1 MPNPYHT
8 STPDSTGTL
17 HSFDNERDNCGM
29 GAIANINGVRS
40 YEIVNL
46 AIESVCNMTHR
57 GAVDADMKTG
67 DGSGILSQIPYP
79 IFRKAAKDLGTE
91 VKNDTDLA
99 VGVFFMPRENDAAIE
114 KIKHLAVKTIGTRG
128 IGFIGWREAP
138 VAPEELGE
146 LAQKTRP
153 TILHLVMEKPEG
165 WEADHFERQ
174 LYLCRR
180 SIERETKEIENFYI
194 PSFSSRLISYKGLAM
209 PATLKA
215 FYLDL
220 QNPEFE
226 TAICLYHQR
235 FSTNTFPAWPLG
247 QPFRMMCHN
256 GEINTVRGNRNWM
269 ASREEFFASDVWGD
283 DVDLLKNILSSNES
297 DSASLDHALEL
308 LTLSGRSL
316 EHSMCM
322 LVPPAFRDDADISDD
337 LRAFYQYHRSFQ
349 EPWDGPA
356 GLVYTD
362 GTKLCASLDRNGLRP
377 SRFKLTDDGLLYIG
391 SEIGAVKIDSSKV
404 IRTGRLGPGQML
416 CADLSTGE
424 LRFDREIKESLA
436 KKAPYRQW
444 IDEHRLELHDF
455 ISPQPQPPAEE
466 DDQITLS
473 RQQIMHAVNTEEL
486 DMVFPPMIKAAQ
498 EAVFSMGDDIPL
510 AVLSSYP
517 RLLPTYFKQL
527 FAQVTNPPIDPIRER
542 SVMTLAAGL
551 GAERNLL
558 VETPEHARVLNLD
571 SAVLLE
577 QEMIKITDMEEHGFP
592 SRVIDTTW
600 DLSAGAEGLED
611 AVKRV
616 CYEAEKAVDEQIK
629 ILILSDRAMSEKRI
643 PIAAMLITGAVHHH
657 LNRVKKRLRCSLVIE
672 CGEAR
677 DTHQIAC
684 LFAAGATAVCPYL
697 GYATVRDLVRN
708 DKKGKIGGD
717 ISEGKAMTN
726 YRKALEKGLLKIMS
740 KMGISVLNS
749 YQGAQIFEA
758 IGIGKDVMDACFTGA
773 PSRIG
778 GIGFKEIGEESVIR
792 HRAAYADMNETGREA
807 EELKKLTNAG
817 KPLPLGD
824 PGYNRYRKQGER
836 HAITT
841 EVIKNFHTFVKDNK
855 KEDYDEYVKAT
866 LETHPVTIKDLFEFV
881 PSSSG
886 PISIDEVEPIEDI
899 RRRFTTAAMSM
910 GALSPEAHET
920 LAIAMNRIGG
930 KSDSGEGGE
939 DVRRFKPYPNGDWA
953 RSRIK
958 QIASGRFGVSAHYLV
973 NADELEIK
981 MAQGAKP
988 GEGGQ
993 LPGHK
998 VNGIIARLR
1007 NTQPGV
1013 QLISPPP
1020 HHDIYSIEDLAQL
1033 IHDLKEINPKAKVT
1047 VKLVAEA
1054 GVGTVAAGVA
1064 KAEADVILISGHDG
1078 GTAASPLSST
1088 KHAGLPWEMGLSEA
1102 QQTLVL
1108 NNLRSR
1114 VTLRT
1119 DGGLKN
1125 GKDIVTAAILGAE
1138 EYNFGTISMIA
1149 MGCVYVRRCHLNNC
1163 PVGIAT
1169 TDPKWRAK
1177 FKGTPE
1183 MVINF
1188 FNACADEARHLMAN
1202 LGVRK
1207 LDDLIGRPEFLK
1219 QREVPDHPKANTVDL
1234 SPVLKDVAP
1243 TVAENLEISVDE
1255 VARICQ
1261 MERNDGIQKPALDLQ
1276 IIKDVH
1282 NAIGSKDLGT
1292 LMDLPPIKLSYEVV
1306 NTDRNI
1312 GTRLSGRI
1320 AEIYANDGLPN
1331 ETITL
1336 NLTGSAGQ
1344 SLGTFLAGGISI
1356 NAVGEANDYVGKGMA
1371 GGRIV
1376 VQPPEDAK
1384 FEPAENSLA
1393 GNTCMYGATGGE
1405 LFINGR
1411 AGERFCVRNSGG
1423 TAVCEGVGD
1432 HGCEYM
1438 TNGLVLIL
1446 GLTGKNFGAG
1456 MSGGTAFVYDKDGR
1470 FQSRINTEMVA
1481 PLPIKRKQDIA
1492 KVRELIEKHIELTDS
1507 GRAKR
1512 ILAEWDKNV
1521 KKFIRVIPKER
1532 ADLEAAEKEHE
1543 AASTP
1548 KSKA

>member
-1 MPNPYHT
+1 MFTPYHH
-8 STPDSTGTL
+8 STPDSSGSL
-17 HSFDNERDNCGM
+17 HSFTNERDNCGM
-29 GAIANINGVRS
+29 GAIANINGTRS
-40 YEIVNL
+40 YEILNL

-79 IFRKAAKDLGTE
+79 IFRKAAAELGTE
-91 VKNDTDLA
+91 VKQDTDLA
-99 VGVFFMPRENDAAIE
+99 VGVFFLPAENPTAVE
-114 KIKHLAVKTIGTRG
+114 QIKQIAVKTIATRG

-138 VAPEELGE
+138 VAPEELGK
-146 LAQKTRP
+146 LGQKTRP
-153 TILHLVMEKPEG
+153 LILHLMMEKPED
-165 WEADHFERQ
+165 WEAAHFERQ

-180 SIERETKEIENFYI
+180 SIERDTKEFENFYM
-194 PSFSSRLISYKGLAM
+194 PTFSHRLISYKGLAM

-269 ASREEFFASDVWGD
+269 ASREEFFQSDIWGSDVE
-283 DVDLLKNILSSNES
+283 LLKNLLSDNES

-337 LRAFYQYHRSFQ
+337 LRAFYQYHRSFA

-362 GTKLCASLDRNGLRP
+362 GNKLCASLDRNGLRP
-377 SRFKLTDDGLLYIG
+377 SRFKLTEDGLLYIG
-391 SEIGAVKIDSSKV
+391 SEIGAVKIDDSKV
-404 IRTGRLGPGQML
+404 VRTGRLGPGQML
-416 CADLSTGE
+416 SADLSTGK
-424 LRFDREIKESLA
+424 LKFDREIKESLA

-444 IDEHRLELHDF
+444 IDENRLELHDF
-455 ISPQPQPPAEE
+455 ISPEPQAPAE
-466 DDQITLS
+466 DVDAVTLS
-473 RQQIMHAVNTEEL
+473 RLQVMHGINTEEL
-486 DMVFPPMIKAAQ
+486 DMVFPPMIKGAQ

-551 GAERNLL
+551 GAEQNLL
-558 VETPEHARVLNLD
+558 DETPEHARVLNLD

-577 QEMIKITDMEEHGFP
+577 QEMFKIKDMEEHGFP

-600 DLSAGAEGLED
+600 DYSAGAAGMED
-611 AVKRV
+611 AIKRV
-616 CYEAEKAVDEQIK
+616 CIEAEAAVDANVS
-629 ILILSDRAMSEKRI
+629 ILILSDRSATEKRV

-657 LNRVKKRLRCSLVIE
+657 LNRVRKRLRCSLVVE

-684 LFAAGATAVCPYL
+684 LFGFGATAVCPYL
-697 GYATVRDLVRN
+697 GYATARGLVRN
-708 DKKGKIGGD
+708 DKKGKIGEG
-717 ISEGKAMTN
+717 ISERKAMKN

-758 IGIGKDVMDACFTGA
+758 IGIGKEVMDACFTGA

-778 GIGFKEIGEESVIR
+778 GIGFEEIAEESLIR
-792 HRAAYADMNETGREA
+792 HRAAHADLLDDGEEADALREA
-807 EELKKLTNAG
+807 VSAG

-836 HAITT
+836 HAVTT
-841 EVIKNFHTFVKDNK
+841 DLIKNFHTFVKDNK
-855 KEDYDEYVKAT
+855 REDYDDYVKAS

-881 PSSSG
+881 PASG
-886 PISIDEVEPIEDI
+886 GAIPIDEVEPVEDI

-939 DVRRFKPYPNGDWA
+939 DVRRFKPYPNGDLA

-1020 HHDIYSIEDLAQL
+1020 H
-1033 IHDLKEINPKAKVT
+1033 
-1047 VKLVAEA
+1047 
-1054 GVGTVAAGVA
+1054 
-1064 KAEADVILISGHDG
+1064 
-1078 GTAASPLSST
+1078 
-1088 KHAGLPWEMGLSEA
+1088 
-1102 QQTLVL
+1102 
-1108 NNLRSR
+1108 
-1114 VTLRT
+1114 
-1119 DGGLKN
+1119 
-1125 GKDIVTAAILGAE
+1125 
-1138 EYNFGTISMIA
+1138 
-1149 MGCVYVRRCHLNNC
+1149 
-1163 PVGIAT
+1163 
-1169 TDPKWRAK
+1169 
-1177 FKGTPE
+1177 
-1183 MVINF
+1183 
-1188 FNACADEARHLMAN
+1188 
-1202 LGVRK
+1202 
-1207 LDDLIGRPEFLK
+1207 
-1219 QREVPDHPKANTVDL
+1219 
-1234 SPVLKDVAP
+1234 
-1243 TVAENLEISVDE
+1243 
-1255 VARICQ
+1255 
-1261 MERNDGIQKPALDLQ
+1261 
-1276 IIKDVH
+1276 
-1282 NAIGSKDLGT
+1282 
-1292 LMDLPPIKLSYEVV
+1292 
-1306 NTDRNI
+1306 
-1312 GTRLSGRI
+1312 
-1320 AEIYANDGLPN
+1320 
-1331 ETITL
+1331 
-1336 NLTGSAGQ
+1336 
-1344 SLGTFLAGGISI
+1344 
-1356 NAVGEANDYVGKGMA
+1356 
-1371 GGRIV
+1371 
-1376 VQPPEDAK
+1376 
-1384 FEPAENSLA
+1384 
-1393 GNTCMYGATGGE
+1393 
-1405 LFINGR
+1405 
-1411 AGERFCVRNSGG
+1411 
-1423 TAVCEGVGD
+1423 
-1432 HGCEYM
+1432 
-1438 TNGLVLIL
+1438 
-1446 GLTGKNFGAG
+1446 
-1456 MSGGTAFVYDKDGR
+1456 
-1470 FQSRINTEMVA
+1470 
-1481 PLPIKRKQDIA
+1481 
-1492 KVRELIEKHIELTDS
+1492 
-1507 GRAKR
+1507 
-1512 ILAEWDKNV
+1512 
-1521 KKFIRVIPKER
+1521 
-1532 ADLEAAEKEHE
+1532 
-1543 AASTP
+1543 
-1548 KSKA
+1548 

>member
-1 MPNPYHT
+1 MPYPYHT
-8 STPDSTGTL
+8 STPDSTGSL
-17 HSFDNERDNCGM
+17 HSFANERDNCGM

-40 YEIVNL
+40 FEIVNL

-67 DGSGILSQIPYP
+67 DGSGILSQIPLP
-79 IFRKAAKDLGTE
+79 IFRKAAAELGHDL
-91 VKNDTDLA
+91 KNDDALA
-99 VGVFFMPRENDAAIE
+99 VGVFFLPSENEQAQQE
-114 KIKHLAVKTIGTRG
+114 IKTLAEETIKARG
-128 IGFIGWREAP
+128 ITFIGWRVTP
-138 VAPEELGE
+138 VATEELGT
-146 LAQKTRP
+146 LGQKTQP
-153 TILHLVMEKPEG
+153 YILHLLMEKPAE
-165 WEADHFERQ
+165 WESLHFERQ

-180 SIERETKEIENFYI
+180 TIEHKTVDVENFYM
-194 PSFSSRLISYKGLAM
+194 PSFSSKLISYKGLAM

-220 QNPEFE
+220 QDPDFE
-226 TAICLYHQR
+226 TAIVLYHQR

-269 ASREEFFASDVWGD
+269 ASREEFFESEVWGED
-283 DVDLLKNILSSNES
+283 MDLLKNVLKDNES

-322 LVPPAFRDDADISDD
+322 LVPPAYRDDAEISDD
-337 LRAFYQYHRSFQ
+337 LRAFYQYNSGFS

-362 GTKLCASLDRNGLRP
+362 GNTLCASLDRNGLRP
-377 SRFKLTDDGLLYIG
+377 SRYKLTEDGLLYIG
-391 SEIGAVKIDSSKV
+391 SEIGAVEIDDSKV
-404 IRTGRLGPGQML
+404 ISTGRLGPGQMMSV
-416 CADLSTGE
+416 DLSTG
-424 LRFDREIKESLA
+424 LMRFDREIKEALA
-436 KKAPYRQW
+436 KQKPYRQW
-444 IDEHRLELHDF
+444 IDENQLTLHDF
-455 ISPQPQPPAEE
+455 ISPEPQVPAIET
-466 DDQITLS
+466 DPITLS
-473 RQQIMHAVNTEEL
+473 RMHVMHAINTEEL
-486 DMVFPPMIKAAQ
+486 EMVFPPMINNAQ

-510 AVLSSYP
+510 AALSSYP

-527 FAQVTNPPIDPIRER
+527 FAQVTNPPIDPIREHA
-542 SVMTLAAGL
+542 VMSLAAGL
-551 GAERNLL
+551 GPEHNILD
-558 VETPEHARVLNLD
+558 ETPEHARLLSLD

-577 QEMIKITDMEEHGFP
+577 QEIERIKEMQDQGFP

-600 DLSAGAEGLED
+600 DASSGSAGMEAALKVVCEAAET
-611 AVKRV
+611 
-616 CYEAEKAVDEQIK
+616 AVDEDIT
-629 ILILSDRAMSEKRI
+629 ILILTDRAASIDRI
-643 PIAAMLITGAVHHH
+643 PLPAMLVTGAVHQH
-657 LNRVKKRLRCSLVIE
+657 LNRARKRLRASLVID

-684 LFAAGATAVCPYL
+684 LFGFGATAVCPYL
-697 GYATVRDLVRN
+697 GYATVRELIHN
-708 DKKGKIGGD
+708 DKKGKINEG
-717 ISEGKAMTN
+717 ISEVKAMKN
-726 YRKALEKGLLKIMS
+726 YRKSLEKGLLKIMS

-758 IGIGKDVMDACFTGA
+758 IGIGQEVMDYCFTGA
-773 PSRIG
+773 PSRIE
-778 GIGFKEIGEESVIR
+778 GIGFLEIAEESVIR
-792 HRAAYADMNETGREA
+792 HKAAYQDITDGNESD
-807 EELKKLTNAG
+807 
-817 KPLPLGD
+817 KPIDLGD
-824 PGYNRYRKQGER
+824 PGYNRFRKQGER
-836 HAITT
+836 HGITT
-841 EVIKNFHTFVKDNK
+841 QVVKSFHDFVESGDEDEYKD
-855 KEDYDEYVKAT
+855 YVKAT
-866 LETHPVTIKDLFEFV
+866 LETHPVTIKDMFEFV
-881 PSSSG
+881 PATSG
-886 PISIDEVEPIEDI
+886 PIPIEEVEPLEDI

-939 DVRRFKPYPNGDWA
+939 DPIRFKPYPNGDLA

-993 LPGHK
+993 LPAHK

-1033 IHDLKEINPKAKVT
+1033 IHDLKEINPTARVT

-1064 KAEADVILISGHDG
+1064 KASADTILISGHDG

-1102 QQTLVL
+1102 QQALVL
-1108 NNLRSR
+1108 NGLRSR
-1114 VTLRT
+1114 VTIRT
-1119 DGGLKN
+1119 DGGLRN
-1125 GKDIVTAAILGAE
+1125 GRDIITAAILGAE
-1138 EYNFGTISMIA
+1138 EYNFGTIAMMA

-1188 FNACADEARHLMAN
+1188 FNACAEEARGLMAE
-1202 LGVRK
+1202 LGVKK
-1207 LDDLIGRPEFLK
+1207 LDDLIGHTEFLK
-1219 QREVPDHPKANTVDL
+1219 QRNIPDHPKANTL
-1234 SPVLKDVAP
+1234 NLEPVLRDV
-1243 TVAENLEISVDE
+1243 SGE
-1255 VARICQ
+1255 VARANGVDVSEISRIRQ
-1261 MERNDGIQKPALDLQ
+1261 DERNDGIHKPALDLQ
-1276 IIKDVH
+1276 ILEDVKKDL
-1282 NAIGSKDLGT
+1282 GSEDLGT
-1292 LMDLPPIKLSYEVV
+1292 LMDRPPIHLEYKVV

-1312 GTRLSGRI
+1312 GTRLAGRI
-1320 AEIYANDGLPN
+1320 AEIHGNNGLPDG
-1331 ETITL
+1331 TV
-1336 NLTGSAGQ
+1336 NLTVNGSAGQ
-1344 SLGTFLAGGISI
+1344 SLGTFLCSGINI
-1356 NAVGEANDYVGKGMA
+1356 HAVGEANDYVGKGMA
-1371 GGRIV
+1371 GGRII
-1376 VQPPEDAK
+1376 VQPSAK
-1384 FEPAENSLA
+1384 ANFDPADNSIV
-1393 GNTCMYGATGGE
+1393 GNTCMYGATGGS
-1405 LFINGR
+1405 LFVNGR
-1411 AGERFCVRNSGG
+1411 AGERFCVRNSGS

-1432 HGCEYM
+1432 HGAEYM
-1438 TNGLVLIL
+1438 TNGLLLIL
-1446 GLTGKNFGAG
+1446 GITGKNFGAG
-1456 MSGGTAFVYDKDGR
+1456 MSGGAAFVYDIDGR

-1481 PLPIKRKQDIA
+1481 PLPIKRQEDIDTVKQL
-1492 KVRELIEKHIELTDS
+1492 VEKHLELTGS
-1507 GRAKR
+1507 GRAKH
-1512 ILAEWDKNV
+1512 ILDNWEASV
-1521 KKFIRVIPKER
+1521 KKFIRVIPKQRIE
-1532 ADLEAAEKEHE
+1532 LEAAEEEHE

-1548 KSKA
+1548 QAL

>member
-1 MPNPYHT
+1 MPYPYHT
-8 STPDSTGTL
+8 STPDSSGSL
-17 HSFDNERDNCGM
+17 HSFANERDNCGM

-40 YEIVNL
+40 HEILNL

-67 DGSGILSQIPYP
+67 DGSGILSQLPYP
-79 IFRKAAKDLGTE
+79 IFRKAAADLGHE
-91 VKNDTDLA
+91 LSSDEDLA
-99 VGVFFMPRENDAAIE
+99 VGVFFLPMENESAQTE
-114 KIKHLAVKTIGTRG
+114 IKELAEATVKARG
-128 IGFIGWREAP
+128 ITLIGWREAP
-138 VAPEELGE
+138 LAPDELGK

-153 TILHLVMEKPEG
+153 VILHLLMEKP
-165 WEADHFERQ
+165 ADWDSLYFERQ

-180 SIERETKEIENFYI
+180 TIEHKTNKVENFYM
-194 PSFSSRLISYKGLAM
+194 PSFSSKLISYKGLAM
-209 PATLKA
+209 PATLQA

-220 QNPEFE
+220 QNPDFQ
-226 TAICLYHQR
+226 TAIVLYHQR

-269 ASREEFFASDVWGD
+269 ASREEFFASEIWGD
-283 DVDLLKNILSSNES
+283 DINLVKNVLKDNES

-337 LRAFYQYHRSFQ
+337 LRAFYEYNHCFS

-377 SRFKLTDDGLLYIG
+377 SRYKLTQDGLLYIG
-391 SEIGAVKIDSSKV
+391 SEIGAVEIDDSKV
-404 IRTGRLGPGQML
+404 VSTGRLGPGQML
-416 CADLSTGE
+416 SVDLTTGE
-424 LRFDREIKESLA
+424 LKFDREIKEALA
-436 KKAPYRQW
+436 KQAPYRQW
-444 IDEHRLELHDF
+444 IDENQLTLHDF
-455 ISPQPQPPAEE
+455 ISPEPQVPAVEV
-466 DDQITLS
+466 DRVNLS
-473 RQQIMHAVNTEEL
+473 RMQIMHAINTEEL
-486 DMVFPPMIKAAQ
+486 EMVFPPMINGAQ

-510 AVLSSYP
+510 AALSSYP

-527 FAQVTNPPIDPIRER
+527 FAQVTNPPIDPIREH
-542 SVMTLAAGL
+542 SVMSLAAGL
-551 GAERNLL
+551 GAERNILA
-558 VETPEHARVLNLD
+558 ETPEHARQLSLD

-577 QEMIKITDMEEHGFP
+577 QEVDRIKDMEEQGFP

-600 DLSAGAEGLED
+600 SASSHAAGMEAAITE
-611 AVKRV
+611 V
-616 CYEAEKAVDEQIK
+616 CQNAEKAVDEGVN
-629 ILILSDRAMSEKRI
+629 ILILTDREASLEKV
-643 PIAAMLITGAVHHH
+643 PLPAMLITGAVHQH
-657 LNRVKKRLRCSLVIE
+657 LIRVGKRLRASIVVD

-684 LFAAGATAVCPYL
+684 LFGFGATAVCPYL
-697 GYATVRDLVRN
+697 GYATVRDLVHH
-708 DKKGKIGGD
+708 DKKSKLN
-717 ISEGKAMTN
+717 EGMTEVKAMKN

-758 IGIGKDVMDACFTGA
+758 VGIGQTVMDACFTGA

-778 GIGFKEIGEESVIR
+778 GIGFEEIAEESIIRHKAAYQDITAGEES
-792 HRAAYADMNETGREA
+792 D
-807 EELKKLTNAG
+807 
-817 KPLPLGD
+817 KPLDLGD

-836 HAITT
+836 HGITT
-841 EVIKNFHTFVKDNK
+841 QVVKSFHDFVESGNEDEYKD
-855 KEDYDEYVKAT
+855 YVKAT
-866 LETHPVTIKDLFEFV
+866 LETHPVTIKDMFEFV
-881 PSSSG
+881 PSASG
-886 PISIDEVEPIEDI
+886 PISIDEVEPVENI

-939 DVRRFKPYPNGDWA
+939 DPIRFKPYPNGDLA
-953 RSRIK
+953 RSKIK
-958 QIASGRFGVSAHYLV
+958 QVASGRFGVSAHYLV

-993 LPGHK
+993 LPAHK

-1033 IHDLKEINPKAKVT
+1033 IHDLKEINPRARVT

-1064 KAEADVILISGHDG
+1064 KASADTILISGHDG

-1102 QQTLVL
+1102 QQALVL
-1108 NNLRSR
+1108 NGLRSR
-1114 VTLRT
+1114 VTVRT
-1119 DGGLKN
+1119 DGGLRN
-1125 GKDIVTAAILGAE
+1125 GRDIVTAAILGAE
-1138 EYNFGTISMIA
+1138 EYNFGTIAMMA

-1163 PVGIAT
+1163 PVGVAT

-1188 FNACADEARHLMAN
+1188 FNACAEEARGVMAE
-1202 LGVRK
+1202 LGVK
-1207 LDDLIGRPEFLK
+1207 TLDELIGHTEFLK
-1219 QREVPDHPKANTVDL
+1219 QREIPDHPKANTINLD
-1234 SPVLKDVAP
+1234 PVLKDVAP
-1243 TVAENLEISVDE
+1243 EVAKANGVSVDDIE
-1255 VARICQ
+1255 RIRTHD
-1261 MERNDGIQKPALDLQ
+1261 RNHGIHKPALDLQ
-1276 IIKDVH
+1276 ILDDVKKGLG
-1282 NAIGSKDLGT
+1282 NEDLAA
-1292 LMDLPPIKLSYEVV
+1292 LMDRPPLNLEYKVV

-1312 GTRLSGRI
+1312 GTRLAGRV
-1320 AEIYANDGLPN
+1320 AEIYGDNGLPN
-1331 ETITL
+1331 GTI
-1336 NLTGSAGQ
+1336 NLTVNGSSGQ
-1344 SLGTFLAGGISI
+1344 SLGTFLCSGINIRSI
-1356 NAVGEANDYVGKGMA
+1356 GEANDYVGKGMA
-1371 GGRIV
+1371 GGQII
-1376 VQPPEDAK
+1376 VQPSATVNFD
-1384 FEPAENSLA
+1384 PADNSIV
-1393 GNTCMYGATGGE
+1393 GNTCLYGATGGN
-1405 LFINGR
+1405 LYVNGR
-1411 AGERFCVRNSGG
+1411 GGERFGVRNSGA

-1432 HGCEYM
+1432 HGAEYM
-1438 TNGLVLIL
+1438 TNGLLLIL
-1446 GLTGKNFGAG
+1446 GITGKNFGAG
-1456 MSGGTAFVYDKDGR
+1456 MSGGSAFVYDIDGR
-1470 FQSRINTEMVA
+1470 FQSRINAEMVA
-1481 PLPIKRKQDIA
+1481 PLPIQRTEDIELV
-1492 KVRELIEKHIELTDS
+1492 KELIEKHIELTGSD
-1507 GRAKR
+1507 RAKK
-1512 ILAEWDKNV
+1512 ILENWDKSV
-1521 KKFIRVIPKER
+1521 KKFIRVIPKQVAE
-1532 ADLEAAEKEHE
+1532 LEAAEETHE

-1548 KSKA
+1548 QVGA